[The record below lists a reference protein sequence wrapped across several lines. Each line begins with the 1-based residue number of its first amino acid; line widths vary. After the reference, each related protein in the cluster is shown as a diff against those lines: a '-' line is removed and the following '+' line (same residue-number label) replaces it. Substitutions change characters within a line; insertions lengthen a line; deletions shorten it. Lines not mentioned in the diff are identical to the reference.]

1 MFGDLLGNM
10 EERQAAMKEK
20 LADIIVTANAGD
32 GAIKVEA
39 SANKQITNISID
51 ASKLDVADTE
61 ELEDLLLVAINRAL
75 TVAEEKAAAEAQNMI
90 KDMLPPGMGGLS
102 NLFG

>member
-75 TVAEEKAAAEAQNMI
+75 TVAEEKGAAEAQNII